1 MQDTFE
7 DPGIP
12 PSKSKPSP
20 LTVAIAAVAIA
31 VVLLSLW
38 FLFQPLQGRKTSGLP
53 DAGQAK
59 MTPTEQ
65 QYAASIE
72 IANLALSRAENF
84 LHQEVTTLTGE
95 IHNAGPDSI
104 SGLTL
109 TTEFSDDMHQIVLR
123 ETRAVVETTRAPLA
137 PGERRT
143 FEISFEHIPISW
155 NRQAPA
161 VTVSQLRLAPKRQ

>member
-1 MQDTFE
+1 MQDSFE

-12 PSKSKPSP
+12 QSKTKLSP
-20 LTVAIAAVAIA
+20 LTIGIAAVAIA

-38 FLFQPLQGRKTSGLP
+38 FWFEPLPSRKVSALQETGHARMMP
-53 DAGQAK
+53 AEQEYAK
-59 MTPTEQ
+59 N
-65 QYAASIE
+65 IE
-72 IANLALSRAENF
+72 VANLAMSRAENF

-95 IHNAGPDSI
+95 VHNAGAESV
-104 SGLTL
+104 SVLSL

-123 ETRAVVETTRAPLA
+123 ETRRVVETPRPALA

-155 NRQAPA
+155 NMQAPA
-161 VTVSQLRLAPKRQ
+161 VTVSQLQLAAKKP

>member
-7 DPGIP
+7 DPAIP
-12 PSKSKPSP
+12 ESKPKLSP
-20 LTVAIAAVAIA
+20 LTVGIAALAIV

-38 FLFQPLQGRKTSGLP
+38 FLFVPLQSRKTSTP
-53 DAGQAK
+53 RETGQAK
-59 MTPTEQ
+59 MTPAEQ
-65 QYAASIE
+65 EYAKNIE
-72 IANLALSRAENF
+72 VANLAMSRAENF

-95 IHNAGPDSI
+95 IHNAGTDSV
-104 SGLTL
+104 SLLSL

-123 ETRAVVETTRAPLA
+123 ETRRVIQTPRPALA

-155 NRQAPA
+155 NMQAPA
-161 VTVSQLRLAPKRQ
+161 VTVSQLQLAAKKQ